1 MSYMLKSMN
10 NQQLTINNEQLRVTN
25 YELIG
30 MLFINSNDF

>member
-1 MSYMLKSMN
+1 MLKSMN
-10 NQQLTINNEQLRVTN
+10 NQQLTINNEQLRVEN

>member
-1 MSYMLKSMN
+1 MLKSMN